1 VKTYVYDLGGGII
14 EFMAIGTAVKKMPG
28 VNTISAQLLP
38 QAIIRD
44 RDTFINTIDTS
55 SKTNLS
61 ESTKAAPTSSVFRI
75 LGGLVSFIFGLVF
88 GGKSD

>member
-1 VKTYVYDLGGGII
+1 
-14 EFMAIGTAVKKMPG
+14 

-61 ESTKAAPTSSVFRI
+61 ESTKAAPTASVFGI
-75 LGGLVSFIFGLVF
+75 LGGLVSFIFGLAF
-88 GGKSD
+88 GVSQINFWLFTFVILNY

>member
-61 ESTKAAPTSSVFRI
+61 ESTKAAPTASVFGI